1 MQTEQFNILVGS
13 EKRSFKVPEGRLT
26 MHSSV
31 FERMCS
37 APFREAKQRL
47 IKLPEDD
54 PSVFADFFDWMHS
67 SKPQV
72 DFSKGTEAIYALA
85 IFAEKYQICHLKN
98 QLADLI
104 LRNWEQHK
112 PNPKTLD
119 QVYSGVPERALLRQL
134 CSGILERTTNLSNH
148 YIFYRRENAQDLYQ
162 EYGQVF
168 ASHPDLGRDFFLW
181 VTRPS
186 INTTSVQSDNACAF
200 HDHSNIPNRSKS
212 QNIFCPYSDSFVASP
227 AAVRRASK
235 RHKQNPWILPQL
247 SNNRGGYLSDVSYD
261 TTLLSF
267 GIPVI

>member
-26 MHSSV
+26 MHSPV

-98 QLADLI
+98 QIVDLI
-104 LRNWEQHK
+104 ENNWEQRL
-112 PNPKTLD
+112 PNPKILD
-119 QVYSGVPERALLRQL
+119 QVYSGVPERAVLRQL
-134 CSGILERTTNLSNH
+134 CSGILEKAINYYNYGQRKVG
-148 YIFYRRENAQDLYQ
+148 QDLAQ
-162 EYGQVF
+162 EYAQVF

-181 VTRPS
+181 VTRSS
-186 INTTSVQSDNACAF
+186 IYTSDHGACVF
-200 HDHSNIPNRSKS
+200 HDHSNIRNPSKS
-212 QNIFCPYSDSFVASP
+212 QNGLCPYSDSFVASQ
-227 AAVRRASK
+227 AVERRVSK
-235 RHKQNPWILPQL
+235 RHKKNP
-247 SNNRGGYLSDVSYD
+247 
-261 TTLLSF
+261 
-267 GIPVI
+267 

>member
-26 MHSSV
+26 MHSPV

-98 QLADLI
+98 QIVDLI
-104 LRNWEQHK
+104 EKDWEK
-112 PNPKTLD
+112 RLPNPKIVD
-119 QVYSGVPERALLRQL
+119 QVYSGVPERAVLRQL
-134 CSGILERTTNLSNH
+134 CSGILEKTINH
-148 YIFYRRENAQDLYQ
+148 YNFGQRKVGQDLAQ
-162 EYGQVF
+162 EYAQVF

-181 VTRPS
+181 VTRGS
-186 INTTSVQSDNACAF
+186 IYTSDHNACVF
-200 HDHSNIPNRSKS
+200 HDHSNIRNPSKS
-212 QNIFCPYSDSFVASP
+212 QNRLCPYSDSFVASQ
-227 AAVRRASK
+227 AVVRRVSK
-235 RHKQNPWILPQL
+235 RHKKNP
-247 SNNRGGYLSDVSYD
+247 
-261 TTLLSF
+261 
-267 GIPVI
+267 